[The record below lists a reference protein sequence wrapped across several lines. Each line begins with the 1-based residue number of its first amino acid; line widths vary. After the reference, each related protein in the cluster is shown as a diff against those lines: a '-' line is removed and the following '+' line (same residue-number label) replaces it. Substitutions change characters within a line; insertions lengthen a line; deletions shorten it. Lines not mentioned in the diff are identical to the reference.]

1 MLGRA
6 MRRALTTRVSAA
18 DGCRHR
24 APACTVPRVTMRLRT
39 ARTGAHV
46 YDDLRPIDV
55 RAGNL
60 EWAPLSRP
68 SVFHCGAPRL
78 LQAPGLPRNGARG
91 RLKKRRQT
99 ETKRE
104 RGREGERERER
115 ERDAWTLTR
124 VRQQVDYDL
133 GACKLVLRAHR
144 AYECSLVQVVCP
156 AQAHCHYSI

>member
-46 YDDLRPIDV
+46 YDDLRPFDV
-55 RAGNL
+55 RAGDL
-60 EWAPLSRP
+60 EWAPMSRP

-104 RGREGERERER
+104 RGRGSEGEGKGERRLDLDTCEATGGLR
-115 ERDAWTLTR
+115 PRGLQACVACAPRIR
-124 VRQQVDYDL
+124 VLPRPGRL
-133 GACKLVLRAHR
+133 SRTG
-144 AYECSLVQVVCP
+144 SL
-156 AQAHCHYSI
+156 SL